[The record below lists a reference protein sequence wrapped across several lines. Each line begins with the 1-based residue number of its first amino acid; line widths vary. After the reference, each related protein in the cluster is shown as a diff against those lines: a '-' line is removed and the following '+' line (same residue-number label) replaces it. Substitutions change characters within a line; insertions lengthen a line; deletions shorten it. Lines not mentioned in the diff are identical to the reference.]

1 MMDSNDKDDG
11 EESVMLSVRILFAAL
26 KFNIFTFMLIIFS
39 SHIIYIPILR
49 EYAKLGFN
57 YGNTILLMAI
67 ILHLITLS
75 VSMLGSRLKNSHSWN
90 NAKKRRKN

>member
-49 EYAKLGFN
+49 EYAKLGFD
-57 YGNTILLMAI
+57 YGNTILVFALI
-67 ILHLITLS
+67 IYLILLPFKTTFAKS
-75 VSMLGSRLKNSHSWN
+75 KN
-90 NAKKRRKN
+90 RREN

>member
-11 EESVMLSVRILFAAL
+11 KESVMLSVRILFAAL

-57 YGNTILLMAI
+57 YGNTILLMAL

-75 VSMLGSRLKNSHSWN
+75 LSMLGSRLKNSHSWN